1 MNKIREHLSWD
12 ADRTILLVRFIL
24 AVAVVVGAIWYYR
37 AHPYNGGSEILSR
50 LNAAATNSE
59 PHSATV
65 WEIITA
71 LVMGPLYFIL
81 NVAVLLLPFLG
92 LGLFLLTLFGVM
104 DWLDSRGSKNNRIER
119 NGEKNS
125 ERNKILLGDSFIRAK
140 NLYTSLDPAAQRSA
154 LKTLKAKRNRLW
166 CHVILYI
173 PVCCFAW
180 HSLPYPN
187 EDSLYSVISVFCVMF
202 GMFFISIFSMYIVL
216 LAIFSIFIT
225 LRVKHLSAVSGDEAS
240 DVSNVHK

>member
-1 MNKIREHLSWD
+1 MTDRERDVQEGVLNMTNKIRERLSWD

-24 AVAVVVGAIWYYR
+24 AVAVIVGAIWYYR

-50 LNAAATNSE
+50 LNAIATNSE

-71 LVMGPLYFIL
+71 LVMGSLYFIL

-119 NGEKNS
+119 NGEDT
-125 ERNKILLGDSFIRAK
+125 RNENAD
-140 NLYTSLDPAAQRSA
+140 
-154 LKTLKAKRNRLW
+154 
-166 CHVILYI
+166 
-173 PVCCFAW
+173 
-180 HSLPYPN
+180 
-187 EDSLYSVISVFCVMF
+187 
-202 GMFFISIFSMYIVL
+202 
-216 LAIFSIFIT
+216 
-225 LRVKHLSAVSGDEAS
+225 
-240 DVSNVHK
+240 